1 MAAGPWLQLTHVASV
16 RFMSL
21 LLTEDPPAE
30 QRYHHGGSCL
40 PVVLAAVGLGV
51 SCSPCRGDS
60 GLNLGD
66 GTLGFLSPSLWF

>member
-1 MAAGPWLQLTHVASV
+1 MAAGPWLQLPHIVSV
-16 RFMSL
+16 HFTSL

-40 PVVLAAVGLGV
+40 PVILGAVDMGV
-51 SCSPCRGDS
+51 SYSPCQGHS

-66 GTLGFLSPSLWF
+66 GILGFLGPR